1 MARIARH
8 PFTDQGLINLALK
21 ALGVSWD
28 KQKPIPFSSVMQGE
42 CTKGDAHVRAV
53 ILSEEVICRYSCEEQ
68 RRSQYYVWHKPA
80 IKRDRTVE
88 KKMERAQDGR
98 VWFLRS
104 DWRARDRFSG
114 VEWLK
119 EISENV

>member
-28 KQKPIPFSSVMQGE
+28 KQKPVQFSDVMQGE
-42 CTKGDAHVRAV
+42 CTKGAHVKAV
-53 ILSEEVICRYSCEEQ
+53 ILSEEVICRYSCSEQ
-68 RRSQYYVWHKPA
+68 KRPQYYVWHKPA

-88 KKMERAQDGR
+88 KKMQRAQDGHA
-98 VWFLRS
+98 WFLRS
-104 DWRARDRFSG
+104 DWRARNRFSG
-114 VEWLK
+114 VEWLRD
-119 EISENV
+119 ISENL

>member
-1 MARIARH
+1 MARISKH

-21 ALGVSWD
+21 ALSVRWD
-28 KQKPIPFSSVMQGE
+28 KQKPVPFSDVMQGE
-42 CTKGDAHVRAV
+42 CTKGHARARAV
-53 ILSEEVICRYSCEEQ
+53 ILSEEVICRYSCEEP
-68 RRSQYYVWHKPA
+68 RRPQYYVWHKPA
-80 IKRDRTVE
+80 IKRDRTVA

-104 DWRARDRFSG
+104 DWRAGNRFSG
-114 VEWLK
+114 VEWLR